1 MALIKCPECGKEIS
15 NEAKACPHCGKP
27 MPKTKSKPLYKYGLF
42 WIIMGLLLFFTAMI
56 VAFVVNYNKGVQ
68 EFRQSDAYKE
78 LQEIIDESER
88 ISSRAESRLEELN
101 GAQSQLDRYTT
112 AHIFRGVR
120 FSAQIIGNLLIFTTR
135 CSIIIIEIYRWRVYG
150 NLV

>member
-1 MALIKCPECGKEIS
+1 MALIKCPECRKEIS
-15 NEAKACPHCGKP
+15 SEAKACPNCGKP
-27 MPKTKSKPLYKYGLF
+27 IKQSPKKPWYKIWWIWLIIGLSVYLIAMVIILFVNMNRGAQLYRDTDFHKQ
-42 WIIMGLLLFFTAMI
+42 M
-56 VAFVVNYNKGVQ
+56 
-68 EFRQSDAYKE
+68 E
-78 LQEIIDESER
+78 EIGKRSEQ
-88 ISSRAESRLEELN
+88 ISSEAQEQLEELN